1 MVDIVIERHGGLRAI
16 GGRGGG
22 GRQRGG
28 WREKFDQRDGE
39 KKRPILFLGST
50 NNLLIKDAKSRWSF
64 TIAC

>member
-28 WREKFDQRDGE
+28 WRKKFDQRDGE
-39 KKRPILFLGST
+39 KSDQFCFL
-50 NNLLIKDAKSRWSF
+50 A
-64 TIAC
+64 